1 MRCHLI
7 DILKGEYVKNYSF
20 VIKVRSVYTDKIYKR
35 RYTTKSKN
43 LNGAV
48 SKVYQEV
55 PNLIDIVA
63 LM

>member
-1 MRCHLI
+1 MNYHFI
-7 DILKGEYVKNYSF
+7 DILKGEYMKNYSF
-20 VIKVRSVYTDKIYKR
+20 VIKLRSVYTDKIYKR
-35 RYTTKSKN
+35 RHTTKSKN

-55 PNLIDIVA
+55 ANLIDNVA

>member
-1 MRCHLI
+1 M
-7 DILKGEYVKNYSF
+7 KNYSF

-35 RYTTKSKN
+35 PYTTKSKN
-43 LNGAV
+43 LNEAV

>member
-1 MRCHLI
+1 M
-7 DILKGEYVKNYSF
+7 KNYSF

-35 RYTTKSKN
+35 LYTTKSKN

-55 PNLIDIVA
+55 PNLVDIVA
-63 LM
+63 LA

>member
-1 MRCHLI
+1 M
-7 DILKGEYVKNYSF
+7 KNYSF
-20 VIKVRSVYTDKIYKR
+20 VIKVRSMHSDKIYKR
-35 RYTTKSKN
+35 RYTTKAKN

-55 PNLIDIVA
+55 PNLVDIVA

>member
-1 MRCHLI
+1 M
-7 DILKGEYVKNYSF
+7 KNYTF
-20 VIKVRSVYTDKIYKR
+20 VIKVKNILTDKIYKR

-55 PNLIDIVA
+55 ANLVDIVA
-63 LM
+63 LA

>member
-1 MRCHLI
+1 M
-7 DILKGEYVKNYSF
+7 KNYTF
-20 VIKVRSVYTDKIYKR
+20 VIKVKNILTDKTYKR
-35 RYTTKSKN
+35 HYTTKAKH

-55 PNLIDIVA
+55 ANLVDIVA

>member
-1 MRCHLI
+1 M
-7 DILKGEYVKNYSF
+7 KNYSF
-20 VIKVRSVYTDKIYKR
+20 VIKVRSVYNDKIYIR
-35 RYTTKSKN
+35 PYTTKSKN

>member
-1 MRCHLI
+1 M
-7 DILKGEYVKNYSF
+7 KNYSF

-55 PNLIDIVA
+55 PNLVDIVA